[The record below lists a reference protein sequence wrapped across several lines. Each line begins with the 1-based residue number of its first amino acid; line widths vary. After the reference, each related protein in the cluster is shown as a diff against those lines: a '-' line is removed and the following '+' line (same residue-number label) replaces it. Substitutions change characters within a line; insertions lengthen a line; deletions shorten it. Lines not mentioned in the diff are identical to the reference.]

1 MPRGQLN
8 SVLHFL
14 RQLSDNSPDDCELL
28 RRFARHRDEE
38 AFAGLVRRHGPLVL
52 GVCRRMLEHE
62 QDAEDVFQATFLV
75 LARRAASIRKRE
87 AVGSWLYGVARRLA
101 LQARADAARREA
113 RERQVA
119 GVPWRET
126 VPEIVWRDLRPL
138 LDEEVAALPDP
149 YRSAF
154 ILCHLQGMTNEQA
167 SRELGCPLGTVLSRL
182 ARARNILRDRLT
194 QRGVTLSTGVLTAAL
209 AENAVSAAVPAA
221 YIEQTMKA
229 AVVFA
234 AHEGVVAGFVSAHAV
249 TLAEGVLRTMYLT
262 SLRFAAGIVLAAG
275 IISTAVY
282 SQQGPAKDLPE
293 VATNKPSGP
302 DKPERPALVGQPD
315 KDVSRP
321 RFDKNDDADSSPRSV
336 NPFDQPKTTAQK
348 AADPLGSLSDKPFSD
363 PAKERLRLA
372 NKVLQEEIEDEKDR
386 LEALQKK
393 LQRLKNSG
401 LSVPQGDPEL
411 AKLRQQNRLLQ
422 QQLKGL
428 QEEVRAVEEEV
439 GPFKQALLKGA
450 GQDLP
455 KLESKEFLRNNRDD
469 GRKTP

>member
-1 MPRGQLN
+1 
-8 SVLHFL
+8 
-14 RQLSDNSPDDCELL
+14 
-28 RRFARHRDEE
+28 
-38 AFAGLVRRHGPLVL
+38 
-52 GVCRRMLEHE
+52 
-62 QDAEDVFQATFLV
+62 
-75 LARRAASIRKRE
+75 
-87 AVGSWLYGVARRLA
+87 
-101 LQARADAARREA
+101 
-113 RERQVA
+113 
-119 GVPWRET
+119 
-126 VPEIVWRDLRPL
+126 L
-138 LDEEVAALPDP
+138 LDEEVAALPGP

-182 ARARNILRDRLT
+182 ARARSILRDRLT
-194 QRGVTLSTGVLTAAL
+194 QRGVTLSTGVLTAVL

-229 AVVFA
+229 AVLFA
-234 AHEGVVAGFVSAHAV
+234 AHKGVVTGFVSAHAVTHAV

-282 SQQGPAKDLPE
+282 SQQGPPKDLPD

-302 DKPERPALVGQPD
+302 DKPERPALVVQPD
-315 KDVSRP
+315 KGISGT
-321 RFDKNDDADSSPRSV
+321 RFDKNDDSVPSPRPG
-336 NPFDQPKTTAQK
+336 NPFDQPNPSAQK
-348 AADPLGSLSDKPFSD
+348 AADPLGSVSDRPFTD

-372 NKVLQEEIEDEKDR
+372 NKLLQEEIEDEKDR

-450 GQDLP
+450 GHDLP
-455 KLESKEFLRNNRDD
+455 KPGSDAEFPRNNFNN
-469 GRKTP
+469 GSKTP

>member
-1 MPRGQLN
+1 
-8 SVLHFL
+8 
-14 RQLSDNSPDDCELL
+14 
-28 RRFARHRDEE
+28 
-38 AFAGLVRRHGPLVL
+38 
-52 GVCRRMLEHE
+52 
-62 QDAEDVFQATFLV
+62 
-75 LARRAASIRKRE
+75 
-87 AVGSWLYGVARRLA
+87 
-101 LQARADAARREA
+101 
-113 RERQVA
+113 
-119 GVPWRET
+119 
-126 VPEIVWRDLRPL
+126 L
-138 LDEEVAALPDP
+138 LDEEVAALPGP

-182 ARARNILRDRLT
+182 ARARSILRDRLT
-194 QRGVTLSTGVLTAAL
+194 QRGVTLSTGVLTAVL

-221 YIEQTMKA
+221 YVEQTMKA

-234 AHEGVVAGFVSAHAV
+234 AHKGVAAGFVSAHAV

-282 SQQGPAKDLPE
+282 SQQGPPKDLPD
-293 VATNKPSGP
+293 VAKNKPSGP
-302 DKPERPALVGQPD
+302 DKPERPALVVQPD
-315 KDVSRP
+315 KGISGT
-321 RFDKNDDADSSPRSV
+321 RFDKNDDAVPSPRPGNS
-336 NPFDQPKTTAQK
+336 FDQPNPSAQK
-348 AADPLGSLSDKPFSD
+348 AADPLGSPSDKPFSD

-428 QEEVRAVEEEV
+428 KEEVRAVEEEV

-455 KLESKEFLRNNRDD
+455 KSESDVSRKERDN
-469 GRKTP
+469 GGKTP